1 MTVLIIIFLSIGSAF
16 LCQQM
21 AESRSRCPRFWGTM
35 GLFFGLAA
43 VIALAL
49 QGQRVRADCQ

>member
-1 MTVLIIIFLSIGSAF
+1 MEVLFILTLSIGSAF

-21 AESRSRCPRFWGTM
+21 AENRTRCPRFWGTM
-35 GLFFGLAA
+35 GLIFGPAA

-49 QGQRVRADCQ
+49 RGKCE